1 MSTKYQHTGPDRIVS
16 ITERALQPSRM
27 EHRLVLHRT
36 ERGWMAQFVGDSV
49 VQSLF
54 GTDTIP
60 TAFTSTASPEEVKEK
75 IQALNPEYQVSI
87 A

>member
-1 MSTKYQHTGPDRIVS
+1 MTQQAQDNREDIM
-16 ITERALQPSRM
+16 ERQ
-27 EHRLVLHRT
+27 LVLHRT
-36 ERGWMAQFVGDSV
+36 ERGWMAQFVGSSE

-60 TAFTSTASPEEVKEK
+60 TAFTVNASPEEVQAK